1 MWECVMKTFLVPGIV
16 LGALVN
22 GSAWSADLPLRSSY
36 KAPPAEI
43 VFNWSG
49 FYVGGHLGYG
59 FAQADIGSRNL
70 FKQVVA
76 PAQRIDADGFLGGVQ
91 AGWNHQIDRFVLGA
105 EVDFSWSDIEGDVRD
120 TILAGNKKVSAG
132 LSSNATWIAT
142 ATARVG
148 YAWDQFLVYGKVG
161 AAWAHF
167 DYGYDDSVTMGRT
180 TTVHSASASETRS
193 GWTVGTGVEWAFWGN
208 WSAKAEYNY
217 IDLGNRTVNF
227 TPVGGN
233 PDIKQRISVV
243 KAGLNYRFGQDIVI
257 VKY

>member
-49 FYVGGHLGYG
+49 FYVGGHVGYG
-59 FAQADIGSRNL
+59 FAQTDIGARYISKG
-70 FKQVVA
+70 FQV

-91 AGWNHQIDRFVLGA
+91 AGWNHQIDRFVLGV
-105 EVDFSWSDIEGDVRD
+105 EVDFSWADINGDV
-120 TILAGNKKVSAG
+120 TSALVKGNNKGSATF
-132 LSSNATWIAT
+132 SSNATWIAT

-148 YAWDQFLVYGKVG
+148 YAWDRLLVYGKIG
-161 AAWAHF
+161 AAWADF
-167 DYGYDDSVTMGRT
+167 DYDHSDSLTIGRV
-180 TTVHSASASETRS
+180 TTVHQASASETRL
-193 GWTVGTGVEWAFWGN
+193 GWTIGTGIEWAFWGN

-217 IDLGNRTVNF
+217 IDLGSRAVDLTA
-227 TPVGGN
+227 VGGN
-233 PDIKQRISVV
+233 PDIKQRLSVI
-243 KAGLNYRFGQDIVI
+243 KAGVNYRFGDGILVAG
-257 VKY
+257 Y